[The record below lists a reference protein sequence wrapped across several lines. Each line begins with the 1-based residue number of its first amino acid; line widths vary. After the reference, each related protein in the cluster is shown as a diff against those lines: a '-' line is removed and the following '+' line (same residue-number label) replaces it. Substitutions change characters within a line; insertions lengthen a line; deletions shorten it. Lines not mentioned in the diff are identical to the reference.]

1 MRGILL
7 ILIAGAMIRIA
18 GFATVANGTAHAY
31 TQLIDQAR
39 AAFPG

>member
-7 ILIAGAMIRIA
+7 ILIAGAMVRIV
-18 GFATVANGTAHAY
+18 GLATVTNGTAHAY
-31 TQLIDQAR
+31 TQLLDGAR